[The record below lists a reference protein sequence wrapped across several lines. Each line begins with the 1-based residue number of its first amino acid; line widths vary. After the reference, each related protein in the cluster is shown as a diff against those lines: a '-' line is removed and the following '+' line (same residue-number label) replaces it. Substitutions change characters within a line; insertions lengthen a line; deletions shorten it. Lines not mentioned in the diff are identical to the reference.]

1 MNVFAIAVDPAVA
14 SKVPMNEILAKFSG
28 GECHSMSNIWCIRS
42 DRSMDYIYDVLLGSG
57 ALTNAAFMVIPVHG
71 VWRAHP
77 PARSALECWEFL

>member
-1 MNVFAIAVDPAVA
+1 MKIFAVIVDPVVA
-14 SKVPMNEILAKFSG
+14 DKVPMNEVLQKFGG

-42 DRSMDYIYDVLLGSG
+42 DKSMDYIYDVLLGTG
-57 ALTNAAFMVIPVHG
+57 GLANAAFMVIPVDG